1 MYEQAPEILEAL
13 SVAKEL
19 NAERFVLNDKMN
31 KLSNE
36 IVELNSKKGTKI
48 NHCYLLTTI
57 TIITK
62 LILSRAK

>member
-36 IVELNSKKGTKI
+36 IVELNSKKGTDY
-48 NHCYLLTTI
+48 CYLLTTI
-57 TIITK
+57 TIITN
-62 LILSRAK
+62 